1 MDFVKVVAPVRDV
14 EIEDIGVLVPKGM
27 SRVVCGE
34 DLARTEDLWD
44 LLRRGELLQI
54 LSKFSRPLKSETLT
68 SLESESAGGSSPDLT
83 ADVERRLDAVIEDMR
98 PSTSPPSVPNAL
110 RKLVDDTKDVA
121 APSKQHKRKGK
132 R

>member
-54 LSKFSRPLKSETLT
+54 LSKFSRPLKSEPPA
-68 SLESESAGGSSPDLT
+68 SLESESAEGSSPDLT

-98 PSTSPPSVPNAL
+98 PSSTPPSIPNAL

-121 APSKQHKRKGK
+121 SSKQHKRKGK

>member
-27 SRVVCGE
+27 SRVVCGA
-34 DLARTEDLWD
+34 DLTKTKDLWE

-54 LSKFSRPLKSETLT
+54 LSRFSRPIQSDPLSSEPPPPMEST
-68 SLESESAGGSSPDLT
+68 S
-83 ADVERRLDAVIEDMR
+83 DVERRLDAVIEDMR
-98 PSTSPPSVPNAL
+98 PSAPPPIPNAL

-121 APSKQHKRKGK
+121 VPKQHKKKGK

>member
-1 MDFVKVVAPVRDV
+1 MDFVKAVAPVRDV

-54 LSKFSRPLKSETLT
+54 LSKFSRPLKSEPPA
-68 SLESESAGGSSPDLT
+68 SLESESAEGSSTDLT

-98 PSTSPPSVPNAL
+98 PSSTPPSIPNAL

>member
-34 DLARTEDLWD
+34 DLARTEDMWE

-54 LSKFSRPLKSETLT
+54 LSKFSRPLKSEPPA
-68 SLESESAGGSSPDLT
+68 SLESESDSAVGSSPDLT

-98 PSTSPPSVPNAL
+98 PSNPPPIPNAL
-110 RKLVDDTKDVA
+110 RKLVEDTKDVA
-121 APSKQHKRKGK
+121 PLKQHKRKGK

>member
-54 LSKFSRPLKSETLT
+54 LSKFSRPLKSEPPA
-68 SLESESAGGSSPDLT
+68 SLESESAEGSSPDLT

-98 PSTSPPSVPNAL
+98 PSSTPPIPNAL
-110 RKLVDDTKDVA
+110 RKLVEDTKDVA
-121 APSKQHKRKGK
+121 PLKQHKRKGK